1 MNPEPEEEIESP
13 KGLLKLGTLAAFAGI
28 LIGLIGGAFR
38 FGLTWADTHRTQ
50 WIEQLHSWPWLGW
63 IVPVLFAAVAAAVAR
78 WLVRFAP
85 LAAGSGVQ
93 HVEAVMRCEAER
105 APLLV
110 LPVKFFGG
118 LLAIGAGLALGRE
131 GPTVQMGSTI
141 GAWIADRCRMV
152 VADVR
157 AMQAAL
163 AGAGLAV
170 AFNAP
175 LGGALFVF
183 EEVSRSFRLRL
194 VIATLISA
202 GAAIA
207 VSRLMLGDTPD
218 FRVVNPPATPVPALL
233 AYLIFGALL
242 GVLGVWYNRSTIF
255 WMDAIASLRRLPVEM
270 RAALVGATVGL
281 VGWFAPEWIGGGDPL
296 NQDLLLNGAGLGILV
311 LIFGVRWII
320 GPLSYSAG
328 TPGGLFAPLLLV
340 GSTLGLLFAGGAN
353 LMLPESLHLIGSAF
367 AVVGMAAYFT
377 AVVRAPFTGIVLIAE
392 MTATTHLLVPMMIS
406 CFAATTVSTLCK
418 GPPIYDTLRSRM
430 LAQLKRS

>member
-1 MNPEPEEEIESP
+1 MNVQLAEEVESP
-13 KGLLKLGTLAAFAGI
+13 KGLLKLGALAALAGV

-38 FGLTWADTHRTQ
+38 FGLAWADTHRTQ
-50 WIEQLHSWPWLGW
+50 WIESLHEWTWLGW
-63 IVPVLFAAVAAAVAR
+63 LAPVLLAAIAAALAR
-78 WLVRFAP
+78 WMVRFAP

-93 HVEAVMRCEAER
+93 HVEAVMRGEAER

-141 GAWIADRCRMV
+141 GAWIADRCRMAV
-152 VADVR
+152 DDVR
-157 AMQAAL
+157 SMQAAL

-175 LGGALFVF
+175 VGGALFVF

-194 VIATLISA
+194 AVATLISA
-202 GAAIA
+202 GVAIA
-207 VSRLMLGDTPD
+207 ISRAMLGDAPD

-233 AYLIFGALL
+233 AYLVFGSLL
-242 GVLGVWYNRSTIF
+242 GILGVWYNRSTIF
-255 WMDAIASLRRLPVEM
+255 WMEAVASLHRLPVEA

-296 NQDLLLNGAGLGILV
+296 NQELLLNGAGLGVLV
-311 LIFGVRWII
+311 LIFGVRWIL
-320 GPLSYSAG
+320 GPLSYAAG

-340 GSTLGLLFAGGAN
+340 GSTLGLLFAGSAN
-353 LMLPESLHLIGSAF
+353 WLLPENLHLAVGAF
-367 AVVGMAAYFT
+367 AVVGMAAFFT

-406 CFAATTVSTLCK
+406 CFSATTVATLLK
-418 GPPIYDTLRSRM
+418 GPPIYDTLRTRM
-430 LAQLKRS
+430 LSQK